1 MAGFENAVKS
11 TIRSGPGGVRLNILS
26 DLHLGQAGLPLPET
40 QADIVVLAGDIARP
54 REAIAW
60 ASNFS
65 KPVLYVPGNHELY
78 GGALGATV
86 QQLRQLAQGTSVHKS
101 EDRSEGNKGVRT
113 CRSRWSQ

>member
-1 MAGFENAVKS
+1 MC
-11 TIRSGPGGVRLNILS
+11 TGPGGIRLNILA
-26 DLHLGQAGLPLPET
+26 DLHLCQAGLPLPET

-65 KPVLYVPGNHELY
+65 KPVLYVPGNHEFY

-86 QQLRQLAQGTSVHKS
+86 QQLRQLATGTYVHILDNDENVTLGLRFLGSTPRKES
-101 EDRSEGNKGVRT
+101 NLNGAKR
-113 CRSRWSQ
+113 